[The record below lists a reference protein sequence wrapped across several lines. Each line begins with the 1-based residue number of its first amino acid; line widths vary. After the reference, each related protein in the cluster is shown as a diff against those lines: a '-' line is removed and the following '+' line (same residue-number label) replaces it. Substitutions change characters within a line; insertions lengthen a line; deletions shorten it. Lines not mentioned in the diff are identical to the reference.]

1 MEDEIYTC
9 PKCKSEDVSINAYV
23 LIDVNEREILD
34 DISEI
39 AANAIDM
46 NEEAQCDECGHTFNL
61 GEKTST
67 EDED

>member
-9 PKCKSEDVSINAYV
+9 PKCKSEAISINACI
-23 LIDVNEREILD
+23 LIDVNDRELLD
-34 DISEI
+34 DINEI
-39 AANAIDM
+39 VSNAIDM
-46 NEEAQCDECGHTFNL
+46 NEEVQCDDCEHTFNL